1 MMNGKFGVEL
11 ECFNVERSVV
21 VGALNMAGFR
31 ATQSEYRGDNYS
43 VWQIKQDG
51 SIQGRNAFEVVSPIL
66 QGEDG
71 IQEVRKVCEILTAL
85 GAEVN
90 TSTGF
95 HVHHDAS
102 NWGVKEFRNLMKR
115 FVKFES
121 GMDAIQ
127 PASRRNSNNRY
138 IGSLYS
144 GYSNTDINRQK
155 QLFGAIDECRS
166 VRQLAQLFGSR
177 YYKLNMQCFFRTNTV
192 EFRHHSGTV
201 DAVKVENYIRLTYAM
216 VQDAQDHTA
225 VKAFSEQFTAKEA
238 LDTMLAGLV
247 RRARLTQDVAKFYKA
262 RSVQLQ
268 GVQ

>member
-21 VGALNMAGFR
+21 VDALTQAGFR
-31 ATQSEYRGDNYS
+31 ATESMYQGQNYS
-43 VWQIKQDG
+43 VWQIKHDG

-66 QGEDG
+66 QGEEG
-71 IQEVRKVCEILTAL
+71 IQAIRKVCEILTAL

-95 HVHHDAS
+95 HVHHDATT
-102 NWGVKEFRNLMKR
+102 WGIKEFRNLMKR
-115 FVKFES
+115 FIKFEA

-127 PASRRNSNNRY
+127 PASRRHSDNRY
-138 IGSLYS
+138 IASLYV

-155 QLFGAIDECRS
+155 QLFSAIDECRS
-166 VRQLAQLFGSR
+166 VRKLAEMFGTR
-177 YYKLNMQCFFRTNTV
+177 YLKLNMQCFFRTNTV

-201 DAVKVENYIRLTYAM
+201 DAQKVENYIRLTYAM
-216 VQDAQDHTA
+216 VQDAKDHVA
-225 VKAFSEQFTAKEA
+225 VKAFSEQFTAKVA

-247 RRARLTQDVAKFYKA
+247 RRARLSQDVAKFYKA
-262 RSVQLQ
+262 RAVQLQ
-268 GVQ
+268 GV